1 MFYFHVTLQV
11 LESLICVTVGKIFP
25 CPPQEKHF
33 PTDLTDLW
41 QTDEASHLFRLTGI
55 KLTPLS
61 RAPSLPIGWEAAA
74 AQGEQHKCGAATQM
88 STETSSEPPQKQQKN
103 FSTTRSTTLTWL
115 CTRTSLFRTA

>member
-1 MFYFHVTLQV
+1 MRVFAAAMTMLFSLTGKKMFYFHVTLQV

-41 QTDEASHLFRLTGI
+41 QTDKASHLFRLTGI

-61 RAPSLPIGWEAAA
+61 RAPSLPIG
-74 AQGEQHKCGAATQM
+74 
-88 STETSSEPPQKQQKN
+88 
-103 FSTTRSTTLTWL
+103 
-115 CTRTSLFRTA
+115 